1 MENIVKEING
11 SIYFDD
17 PENKW
22 LGCEFHITEKGDL
35 CVAVSGDKEETF
47 VLAPKDGTRLRVFLE
62 EYGF

>member
-1 MENIVKEING
+1 MKNIVIETDG

-22 LGCEFHITEKGDL
+22 LGCEFHITEKGEL
-35 CVAVSGDKEETF
+35 CVAVSGDRMATF
-47 VLAPKDGTRLRVFLE
+47 VLSPEDGTRLRIFLE